1 MKSLWYRAFVFGIDL
16 TPYYLGSSL
25 LHGLSPLERFMSYRC
40 PREALFAY
48 SGPVLPET
56 RPQHRGRV
64 GKRKGRKGGL
74 RAQSRSVCGTS
85 AGDHS

>member
-1 MKSLWYRAFVFGIDL
+1 
-16 TPYYLGSSL
+16 
-25 LHGLSPLERFMSYRC
+25 MSYRC